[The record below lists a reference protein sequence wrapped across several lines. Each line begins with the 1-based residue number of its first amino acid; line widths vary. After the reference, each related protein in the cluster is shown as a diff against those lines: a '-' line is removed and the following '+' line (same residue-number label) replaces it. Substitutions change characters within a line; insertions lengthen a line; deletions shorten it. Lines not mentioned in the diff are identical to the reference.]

1 MGKIIIK
8 ELTSSETAKFDPLVI
23 YESQTSRRVF
33 IGKIHECS
41 KKDCVWI
48 PENHLSGSIVHQK
61 KNKKGEWEN
70 IDSIKLNTLKSGE
83 GVQMNFTSEQL
94 QKLYNCLTIAYG
106 IAAQNIRD
114 PFYEVGT
121 TADNLKNINNE
132 QLAKI
137 LDMLPEDK
145 AETISVIFTQKKR
158 KEALQLFS
166 KMLNEDVKEPDW
178 QSFFSKNEWIFGYGL
193 NYVYTSVITEQALV
207 GGKNF
212 RNGGGQ
218 VADYLSTTESLNA
231 QFTVLVEIKRANT
244 KLLGSEIRNS
254 IYPISK
260 ELSEAISQIQGYCE
274 TWSNGIDCRSTFEK
288 ENPNIHTCQPQGI
301 LIIGNTQELRTDA
314 QKQSFERFRQNLH
327 NPKIITFDELYKR
340 AEFIVKG
347 DERNKESAD

>member
-1 MGKIIIK
+1 MSTFKP
-8 ELTSSETAKFDPLVI
+8 S
-23 YESQTSRRVF
+23 
-33 IGKIHECS
+33 
-41 KKDCVWI
+41 DCGGG
-48 PENHLSGSIVHQK
+48 LQ
-61 KNKKGEWEN
+61 EN

-178 QSFFSKNEWIFGYGL
+178 QSFFLRMNGYL
-193 NYVYTSVITEQALV
+193 DMV
-207 GGKNF
+207 
-212 RNGGGQ
+212 
-218 VADYLSTTESLNA
+218 
-231 QFTVLVEIKRANT
+231 
-244 KLLGSEIRNS
+244 
-254 IYPISK
+254 
-260 ELSEAISQIQGYCE
+260 
-274 TWSNGIDCRSTFEK
+274 
-288 ENPNIHTCQPQGI
+288 
-301 LIIGNTQELRTDA
+301 
-314 QKQSFERFRQNLH
+314 
-327 NPKIITFDELYKR
+327 
-340 AEFIVKG
+340 
-347 DERNKESAD
+347 